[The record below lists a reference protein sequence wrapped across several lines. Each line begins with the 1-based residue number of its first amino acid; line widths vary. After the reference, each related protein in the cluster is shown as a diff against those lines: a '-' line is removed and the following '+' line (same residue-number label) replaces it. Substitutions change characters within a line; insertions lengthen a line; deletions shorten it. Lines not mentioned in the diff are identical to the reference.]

1 MSLDRNEIVVWAKG
15 LIGAGISGAATSIS
29 SGIGASM
36 LAPDKF
42 NLETGMSSLLKLIAI
57 TATVSFIVSISK
69 YLSIKPIPED
79 LNEDAK

>member
-1 MSLDRNEIVVWAKG
+1 MGLDRNEIIVWIKG